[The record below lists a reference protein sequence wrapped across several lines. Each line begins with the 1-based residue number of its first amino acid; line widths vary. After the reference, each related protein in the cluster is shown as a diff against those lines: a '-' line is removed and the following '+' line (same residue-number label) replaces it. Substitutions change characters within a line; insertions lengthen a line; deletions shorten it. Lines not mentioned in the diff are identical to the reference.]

1 MHQQVKHSSFLDSFE
16 LTFSSAASE
25 PHPHQ
30 TMKLPVYFEEAAEDF
45 FRKRVRLEIGPSGC
59 SENGSSRGAGSSKG
73 AGLDLG
79 FAFAFGNAH
88 LKMAA

>member
-1 MHQQVKHSSFLDSFE
+1 MHQQMKHSFLLDSFE
-16 LTFSSAASE
+16 LTFSSASE
-25 PHPHQ
+25 HPLR

-59 SENGSSRGAGSSKG
+59 SEKCSSRGAAG
-73 AGLDLG
+73 AGLDLS